1 MLKDNTLF
9 VLSKEE
15 PPCRAVSQTLS
26 FIVIHFPFMTFTVP
40 REGILPV
47 TLTGF
52 LFLTSRLYLP

>member
-1 MLKDNTLF
+1 MLKDNTSF

-15 PPCRAVSQTLS
+15 PPYRAVSQTLS
-26 FIVIHFPFMTFTVP
+26 FIVIHFPFMMFTVP

-52 LFLTSRLYLP
+52 LFLASRLYLP